1 MKEYKLPIPQP
12 RPESRPFWEGC
23 KEDKFLLQ
31 SCNACNTI
39 NWFPRSHCVAC
50 GADRFTWKPASGR
63 GVLETFSVVYRPMN
77 AAWASEVPYILGMVR
92 LEEGIRMVTRIVS
105 PRGEETPMDS
115 PVRAKFVQIGG
126 GMKLPFFEVIEQSG
140 SH

>member
-12 RPESRPFWEGC
+12 RPESRPFWDGC
-23 KEDKFLLQ
+23 KQDQFLLQ
-31 SCNACNTI
+31 CCDSCEKI

-50 GADRFTWKPASGR
+50 GGDKFIWKPASGR

-77 AAWASEVPYILGMVR
+77 AAWASEVPYILGMVK

-105 PRGEETPMDS
+105 SMGEDTPLGC
-115 PVRAKFVQIGG
+115 PVRATFVQIGG
-126 GMKLPFFEVIEQSG
+126 DMKLPFFEVIDPSG
-140 SH
+140 GA

>member
-12 RPESRPFWEGC
+12 KPESRPFWDGC

-31 SCNACNTI
+31 YCAGCGKL
-39 NWFPRSHCVAC
+39 NWFPRAYCVAC
-50 GADRFTWKPASGR
+50 GGDRFDWKPATGR

-105 PRGEETPMDS
+105 PHGEKTPMGCA
-115 PVRAKFVQIGG
+115 VRVIFNPIGA
-126 GMKLPFFEVIEQSG
+126 GMKLPFFEVVD
-140 SH
+140 